1 MKTITVELMQHTPMI
16 HFQVRYDQTQ
26 TLREQRGATLR
37 ASEVKP
43 KLDRYLMNKLG
54 NKLKREWLVGSGTHD
69 ALDYKM
75 KIVADDGDGTAS
87 VVQLPRP
94 TSTYN
99 PKNNKTKWKADFPM
113 LLANL
118 MGGGQENIED
128 LRFLSMH
135 KKVTMYIY
143 LRAREVKDEKTG
155 EKHLDDTWYKE
166 LEENLREFLPEFFA
180 TTNFGQRSNKGFG
193 SFTVNSIDD
202 GETLYGEDYA
212 DKSLFMDYC
221 LGKNFDVYSLEVQKR
236 LFTVIDFFWI
246 ELTHHIYK
254 DEEIDLYNVTDT
266 NSYIKVMAKYNLNQD
281 RKNHDKLR
289 LNADVKRLPA
299 PILFKPIF
307 FLDEDG
313 KLWFSV
319 FIMMDCNMIQ
329 SLRKN
334 LGKSTKKVTKDKN
347 IILHIGSK
355 EDWNINYIYDDFVY
369 KDFTMRKWEKSFKI
383 FDNKQN
389 RSKGRAIG
397 NYKVVFFSG
406 EDE

>member
-26 TLREQRGATLR
+26 TRREQRGATLR

-155 EKHLDDTWYKE
+155 EKHLDDTWYKG
-166 LEENLREFLPEFFA
+166 LEEKLRELLPQFFA

-193 SFTVNSIDD
+193 SFTVKSIDGSLEKD
-202 GETLYGEDYA
+202 EKFIKMKPFRIYDVWEGELMKWLKYRTEYE
-212 DKSLFMDYC
+212 KEQRN
-221 LGKNFDVYSLEVQKR
+221 KVYSFSIQKKLFEEINKLWCDIGDKVKINTAINYNYIDSTESYIKCLKEIYCKKGYINKEFPYLPGPIMFKPISFVDGVSLKYCVNILPDNGMIQR
-236 LFTVIDFFWI
+236 LRMT
-246 ELTHHIYK
+246 YK
-254 DEEIDLYNVTDT
+254 SEEEID
-266 NSYIKVMAKYNLNQD
+266 
-281 RKNHDKLR
+281 RKN
-289 LNADVKRLPA
+289 
-299 PILFKPIF
+299 
-307 FLDEDG
+307 
-313 KLWFSV
+313 
-319 FIMMDCNMIQ
+319 
-329 SLRKN
+329 
-334 LGKSTKKVTKDKN
+334 KVTLCPSKIGKMDVIQEIVDK
-347 IILHIGSK
+347 I
-355 EDWNINYIYDDFVY
+355 
-369 KDFTMRKWEKSFKI
+369 
-383 FDNKQN
+383 Q
-389 RSKGRAIG
+389 
-397 NYKVVFFSG
+397 
-406 EDE
+406 

>member
-1 MKTITVELMQHTPMI
+1 MKTVKVELIQHTPMI
-16 HFQVRYDQTQ
+16 HFQVRYDQPQ
-26 TLREQRGATLR
+26 TLREQCGATLR

-43 KLDRYLMNKLG
+43 KLDRYLLNKLG
-54 NKLKREWLVGSGTHD
+54 KDARKGGWLVGSGTHD

-87 VVQLPRP
+87 VVQLPQP
-94 TSTYN
+94 TYN
-99 PKNNKTKWKADFPM
+99 TKNNKTKWKADFPM

-118 MGGGQENIED
+118 MGGGQGNIED

-143 LRAREVKDEKTG
+143 LRAREVKDKKTG

-166 LEENLREFLPEFFA
+166 LEEKLREFLPEFFA

-212 DKSLFMDYC
+212 DKSLIMDYC
-221 LGKNFDVYSLEVQKR
+221 LGKNLDVYSLEVQKK

-246 ELTHHIYK
+246 ELTHHIYN

-289 LNADVKRLPA
+289 LKADVKRLPA
-299 PILFKPIF
+299 PILFKPIS

-355 EDWNINYIYDDFVY
+355 EDWNINYINDFVY
-369 KDFTMRKWEKSFKI
+369 KDFANWKRERSFDI
-383 FDNKQN
+383 IPNKQN

-397 NYKVVFFSG
+397 SYKVVFFSG